1 MDKHIDTQGE
11 PFDFFPPCQTWDW
24 LRTWTNQLEQSK
36 MFKNSTANWVFFFFH
51 NNFSF
56 PSKQLHIS
64 IQKQEQDY
72 RLGAIESI

>member
-1 MDKHIDTQGE
+1 MMDKHIDTQGE

-51 NNFSF
+51 KNSHF
-56 PSKQLHIS
+56 LVHIS
-64 IQKQEQDY
+64 LQKQEQDY
-72 RLGAIESI
+72 QGAIESI